1 MNRLEKRCSECILNS
16 YSRYHRQE
24 KVILRGD
31 TEAPSNDILFL
42 LVSPQNDDENN
53 LVEDTKRLR
62 KILDEVEIDSQR
74 CSYTYI
80 INCIPKC
87 FNGKTQVAF
96 DLSTEQL
103 ITVGNYCKSDVI
115 DTIETVSPHAI
126 VVMGF
131 AANRVFAS
139 ISDDKEYLKALLKP
153 FKTMYR
159 DNIPVY
165 HLPDLKNSFSKA
177 QTGAKINNVFT
188 QLQQIKKEVIDLY
201 KRRENLNARFVTNK
215 LTRHK
220 FLQWL
225 KDAEAFAFDVETTTG
240 DADLYV
246 EYANPPARIYTLG
259 IGDDKVQWIIP
270 IDPRGMKKVS
280 RTSYQIVNLLPELW
294 ENEEEK
300 VEFLANLFLLAQDKF
315 IIGQNAKFDNKYL
328 KKLYGA
334 SFKLDFDTMLAHH
347 LIDENTSS
355 GLKEMANAYLGAPD
369 YDIPKPID
377 FGKYSLE
384 EVMEYNAW
392 DIYYTFKLYKM
403 FEAQFNNDEK
413 LKRLFY
419 KVIMPSA
426 RAFELVEERGIYVDP
441 ETLRVNGLKL
451 KEEVLNLAKT
461 LEELNPDINWN
472 STKQLGEFL
481 FGERGLGVEPVALTP
496 KGAPS
501 VSESSL
507 KLLRDTYPENEKVKL
522 LVGTLL
528 DYRGKLKLTQFLD
541 GWIDYLDKNH
551 RMHPRYLLHGTVTGR
566 LSCRDPNL
574 QQVPRDVSARSCIT
588 AEPGWILGE
597 ADYSQIELRV
607 AAELSG
613 DKQMQMCFNTGVD
626 IHRLTASR
634 TMGVDPDEVTK
645 DERKKAKAINFGFLY
660 GMGAKKF
667 MDYAR
672 EKYEVHISLDEA
684 KDFRKRFF
692 NLYSGLPSWHA
703 RQIKIAHEFGFVR
716 NKLGRIRHLTPD
728 IYSED
733 TFKSSSAERQSI
745 NSPVQSFASDMTQIS
760 IARITN
766 ELPQD
771 KIRVVG
777 TVHDSILFEV
787 REDSKELCDKIY
799 DIMTDSQYI
808 MDTFNVT
815 LSVPIDIE
823 IKLGAW
829 GKAEVYEP
837 HKEVK

>member
-1 MNRLEKRCSECILNS
+1 MNKLDPKCSECILNS
-16 YSRYHRQE
+16 YSRFSRQSRH
-24 KVILRGD
+24 VLNGG
-31 TEAPSNDILFL
+31 SDILFL
-42 LVSPQNDDENN
+42 LAHPTDDSENN
-53 LVEDTKRLR
+53 LLNDTKRLR
-62 KILDEVEIDSQR
+62 KVLEDVNIDADS
-74 CSYTYI
+74 CSYSYI

-87 FNGKTQVAF
+87 FNARTQVAF
-96 DLSTEQL
+96 ELSAEQL
-103 ITVGNYCKSDVI
+103 VTVGELCKPEI
-115 DTIETVSPHAI
+115 FNTIEEIGPHAI

-131 AANRVFAS
+131 VANKVFAN
-139 ISDDKEYLKALLKP
+139 ITEDKDYLKALVKP

-165 HLPDLKNSFSKA
+165 HLTDLKNSFSKA
-177 QTGAKINNVFT
+177 QTGVKINNVFN
-188 QLQQIKKEVIDLY
+188 QLQQIKKEVIDLF
-201 KRRENLNARFVTNK
+201 KRKEQLDVRFVTNK
-215 LTRHK
+215 MTRHK

-246 EYANPPARIYTLG
+246 EYASPSPRIYTLG

-270 IDPRGMKKVS
+270 LDTRGYVKVS
-280 RTSYQIVNLLPELW
+280 RTTAKIVDQLPGLW
-294 ENEEEK
+294 ENDDEK
-300 VEFLANLFLLAQDKF
+300 AEFLANVFLLSQGKF
-315 IIGQNAKFDNKYL
+315 IVGQNAKFDNKYL
-328 KKLYGA
+328 KKMYGA

-347 LIDENTSS
+347 LVDENTSS
-355 GLKEMANAYLGAPD
+355 GLKEMAHEYLGAPD

-392 DIYYTFKLYKM
+392 DIYYTFKLYKL

-441 ETLRVNGLKL
+441 EVLRVNGLKL
-451 KEEVLNLAKT
+451 KEEVLKLHNT
-461 LEELNPDINWN
+461 LEELNPSINWN
-472 STKQLGEFL
+472 STKQLGDFL
-481 FGERGLGVEPVALTP
+481 FGPKGLGVEPVATTP

-507 KLLRDTYPENEKVKL
+507 KLLRDTYPDNEKVKL

-541 GWIDYLDKNH
+541 GWVDYLDKDH

-574 QQVPRDVSARSCIT
+574 QQVPRDVMARSCIT

-613 DKQMQMCFNTGVD
+613 DKQMQMCFNTGID

-672 EKYEVHISLDEA
+672 EKYEVHISLEEA

-703 RQIKIAHEFGFVR
+703 RQMKIAHEFGFVR
-716 NKLGRIRHLTPD
+716 NKLGRIRHLAPD

-771 KIRVVG
+771 RIRVVG

-787 REDSKELCDKIY
+787 REDSKELCDKVY
-799 DIMTDSQYI
+799 DIMTDSKYI
-808 MDTFNVT
+808 MENFDTT